1 MVAETEK
8 YLKYNMFS
16 EYRRSAECL
25 AYNIYLYK
33 ANNDIAGAVFPAG
46 LEEGVAI
53 GCRTFHGCSIGI
65 VLGNAQ

>member
-1 MVAETEK
+1 
-8 YLKYNMFS
+8 MFS

-46 LEEGVAI
+46 LEESVAI
-53 GCRTFHGCSIGI
+53 GCRAFHGCSIGI

>member
-1 MVAETEK
+1 
-8 YLKYNMFS
+8 MFS

-46 LEEGVAI
+46 FEEGVAI
-53 GCRTFHGCSIGI
+53 VSQAFHGCSIGI
-65 VLGNAQ
+65 VLGYAQ

>member
-1 MVAETEK
+1 
-8 YLKYNMFS
+8 MFS

-33 ANNDIAGAVFPAG
+33 AHNDIAGAVFPAG

-53 GCRTFHGCSIGI
+53 GCRAFHGCNIGI